1 MVSRK
6 WQFSG
11 QHYTVCRS
19 QDINWGSSVGK
30 KHWACSVTPI
40 DQLVHFLM
48 GTSQEEEPQRTFLC
62 SACCAEKNPS
72 FAFLS
77 ACFYTA
83 VLSER
88 MRLFKR
94 TPEFLLML
102 TLAMCIISSNRCVF
116 CVFVRPS
123 VCGQKV
129 QTALYKVSKTLA
141 EMLLRRSYLLKE
153 CTQPKISP
161 PVLHPADVTSLRK
174 HCGTNST
181 VTSAEWRSGIWFV
194 SLVQSHPEQQQCDV
208 NAFTVARPC
217 YY

>member
-1 MVSRK
+1 MLRDPHWPACPLSDGDFSRGRTPEDI
-6 WQFSG
+6 SLLCLL
-11 QHYTVCRS
+11 CR
-19 QDINWGSSVGK
+19 
-30 KHWACSVTPI
+30 
-40 DQLVHFLM
+40 
-48 GTSQEEEPQRTFLC
+48 
-62 SACCAEKNPS
+62 KNPS

-83 VLSER
+83 VLSGR
-88 MRLFKR
+88 IRLFKR
-94 TPEFLLML
+94 TSEFLLML
-102 TLAMCIISSNRCVF
+102 TLAMCIISSNR

-161 PVLHPADVTSLRK
+161 PILHPADVTCLRK

-181 VTSAEWRSGIWFV
+181 VTSAEWRSGVWFV
-194 SLVQSHPEQQQCDV
+194 SLVQSHP
-208 NAFTVARPC
+208 
-217 YY
+217 